1 MYLECQL
8 VFKNYKPLKL
18 EKGMFFITEVM
29 GINLIKQLEQVPFNQ
44 EEFIQLNGYPVEP
57 YIIDINDIT
66 EGDEDDAIV
75 ATPDQIGWFDEGEHS
90 DELSDISLKNINQIL
105 EQFDGWVDLEMT
117 ETEDNEFIPLLYN
130 NKVTIRL
137 VEDYD
142 NDDWDDDID
151 EEPIDNNDD
160 YNAIY

>member
-29 GINLIKQLEQVPFNQ
+29 GINLIKQLDKVPLNE

-75 ATPDQIGWFDEGEHS
+75 ATPDQIGWFDEGDHS

-117 ETEDNEFIPLLYN
+117 EAEDNEFIPLLYN

-142 NDDWDDDID
+142 DDLWDDDID

-160 YNAIY
+160 YNNIY